1 MQGTKI
7 YYNPARQIEFS
18 SERYDLE
25 KALIVSTSGVR
36 GIIGGGLDP
45 VLAARYAAG
54 FATLLRKG
62 KVVVGR
68 DSRVTGDMIS
78 RAVISGLISCGL
90 DVIDIGI
97 VPTPTVE
104 IAVTGLKAVG
114 GICITA
120 SHNPAQWNALK
131 FFDHKGE
138 FIDKIFLNR
147 LKKVIESNKFA
158 YRDYENIGI
167 IHEDGSW
174 VDKHISKVLKLPTV
188 DTGKI
193 KRAKFRIV
201 VDAVNGAGSTALPRL
216 LESLGV
222 KVIRMN
228 CNGDGNFVHEPEPI
242 PKNLAALGR
251 AVRKHKADLG
261 MACDPDADRLALVDE
276 NGRAIGEELT
286 LALAVKYIISRNK
299 GKVVINLSTSRVTQ
313 DAAEAGGGRVYYTP
327 VGEANVVAGIK
338 RYRAVIGGEGNGGVI
353 YPVSHCGRDALV
365 GAALVCSLLAREKKS
380 LSGMVETLAKYYTI
394 KQKAPLPDKFKQRLA
409 ALKKAAKGSFEKL
422 KSDHRDGVRC
432 DFSRGWFQV
441 RTSNT
446 EPIFRVIVETDDKKL
461 SEVIAAEVM
470 SFFK

>member
-1 MQGTKI
+1 M
-7 YYNPARQIEFS
+7 PFS
-18 SERYDLE
+18 LERYELG
-25 KALIVSTSGVR
+25 KTLIVSTSGVR
-36 GIIGGGLDP
+36 GIVGGGLDP
-45 VLAARYAAG
+45 VLATRFAAG
-54 FATLLRKG
+54 FATLLKKG

-78 RAVISGLISCGL
+78 RSVVAGLVSCGL
-90 DVIDIGI
+90 DVIDIGM

-120 SHNPAQWNALK
+120 SHNGAQWNALK

-138 FIDKIFLNR
+138 FIDNKSLNK
-147 LKKVIESNKFA
+147 LKKVIESEKFA
-158 YRDYENIGI
+158 YMDFANIGMVKN
-167 IHEDGSW
+167 DNSW
-174 VDKHISKVLKLPTV
+174 VDRHIAKVLKLPAV
-188 DTGKI
+188 DVRKI
-193 KRAKFRIV
+193 RRAKFKVV
-201 VDAVNGAGSTALPRL
+201 VDAINGAGSIALPRL

-222 KVIRMN
+222 KVIRLN
-228 CNGDGNFVHEPEPI
+228 CNGDGKFVHEPEPI
-242 PKNLAALGR
+242 PKNLTALAR

-276 NGRAIGEELT
+276 HGRAIGEELT
-286 LALAVKYIISRNK
+286 LALAVKYIMSRKK

-313 DAAEAGGGRVYYTP
+313 DAAEAFGGRVHYTP
-327 VGEANVVAGIK
+327 VGEANVVAGI
-338 RYRAVIGGEGNGGVI
+338 RHHRAVIGGEGNGGVI
-353 YPVSHCGRDALV
+353 YPACHAGRDALV
-365 GAALVCSLLAREKKS
+365 GAALICSLLAHEKKS
-380 LSGMVETLAKYYTI
+380 LSETVETLPKYYTI
-394 KQKAPLPDKFKQRLA
+394 KQKAALPDKFNHRLA
-409 ALKKAAKGSFEKL
+409 AMEKAAKGSFEKL
-422 KSDHRDGVRC
+422 KCDHRDGVRC